1 MRRRVLVTGGAG
13 FVGVHL
19 VRGLA
24 AAGWDVV
31 ATARRAPDA
40 LTSAFLAP
48 VADRVAWLQGDVND
62 APWLTARVG
71 EQRPDAVVHAAAVTP
86 TAEVERDATRL
97 VIDTNLT
104 ATVTVLDAVRAHGVP
119 RLLVASST
127 GVYARDGDAGTR
139 AARHAPRR
147 EDEVLEPR
155 NLYAVCKLASE
166 RLLTAYAEIHGLQA
180 ASLRIGSV
188 YGPMERATLS
198 RSGLSL
204 VAGLVAAA
212 AQGRH
217 LRVSH
222 PEVGRDLIHAHDVAA
237 AVVALLQAPGWRWQ
251 LYNVASPVA
260 HTLGEVLDRLAA
272 ASDLTWESSS
282 VGVADLALTP
292 ERHRDAVDL
301 SRLTADAGF
310 APRVPLA
317 DGLAHTLAWQRLG
330 DDPDPAAVAAF
341 PAAPG

>member
-19 VRGLA
+19 LRGLA

-40 LTSAFLAP
+40 LTSVFLAP
-48 VADRVAWLQGDVND
+48 VAERVAWLQGDVND
-62 APWLTARVG
+62 ASWLTAQVG
-71 EQRPDAVVHAAAVTP
+71 EQRLDAVVHAAAVTP

-127 GVYARDGDAGTR
+127 GVYAGAGDAL
-139 AARHAPRR
+139 AARHAPRH

-166 RLLTAYAEIHGLQA
+166 RLLTAYVEIHGLRA

-188 YGPMERATLS
+188 YGPMERATRS

-237 AVVALLQAPGWRWQ
+237 AVIALLDAPSWRWT
-251 LYNVASPVA
+251 LYNLASPVA
-260 HTLGEVLDRLAA
+260 HPLREVLDLLAA
-272 ASDLTWESSS
+272 NSGLTWEPSA
-282 VGVADLALTP
+282 VADADLALTP
-292 ERHRDAVDL
+292 DRHRDAVDL
-301 SRLTADAGF
+301 SRLAAEAGF

-317 DGLAHTLAWQRLG
+317 AGLAHTLAWQRLG
-330 DDPDPAAVAAF
+330 DDLAAAAAF
-341 PAAPG
+341 PAAPA

>member
-19 VRGLA
+19 LRGLA

-31 ATARRAPDA
+31 ATARRTPDA

-48 VADRVAWLQGDVND
+48 VADRVAWLQGDVTD
-62 APWLTARVG
+62 APWLTAQVG
-71 EQRPDAVVHAAAVTP
+71 EQRLDAVVHAAAITP

-127 GVYARDGDAGTR
+127 GVYAGAGDAL

-166 RLLTAYAEIHGLQA
+166 RLLTAYAEIHGLRA

-237 AVVALLQAPGWRWQ
+237 AVIALLQAPRWSWT
-251 LYNVASPVA
+251 LYNLASPVA
-260 HTLGEVLDRLAA
+260 HQLREVLDLLAA
-272 ASDLTWESSS
+272 NSGLTWEASA
-282 VGVADLALTP
+282 VEDADLALTP
-292 ERHRDAVDL
+292 DRHRDAVDL
-301 SRLTADAGF
+301 SRLVADAGF

-330 DDPDPAAVAAF
+330 DEPDPAAVAAF

>member
-1 MRRRVLVTGGAG
+1 MPRRVLVTGGAG

-19 VRGLA
+19 LRGLA

-62 APWLTARVG
+62 APWLTAQVAG
-71 EQRPDAVVHAAAVTP
+71 QRLDAVVHAAAVTP

-127 GVYARDGDAGTR
+127 GVYAGAGDAL

-166 RLLTAYAEIHGLQA
+166 RLLDAYVEIHGLRA

-188 YGPMERATLS
+188 YGPMERATRS
-198 RSGLSL
+198 RTGLSL
-204 VAGLVAAA
+204 VRDLVAAA

-237 AVVALLQAPGWRWQ
+237 AVVALLAAPRWRWT
-251 LYNVASPVA
+251 LYNLASPVA
-260 HTLGEVLDRLAA
+260 HPVREVLDLLAA
-272 ASDLTWESSS
+272 NSGLTWEASA
-282 VGVADLALTP
+282 VEDADLALTP
-292 ERHRDAVDL
+292 DRHRDAVDL
-301 SRLTADAGF
+301 SRLAADAGF

-317 DGLAHTLAWQRLG
+317 KGLVHTLAWRRLG
-330 DDPDPAAVAAF
+330 DDLAAAAAF
-341 PAAPG
+341 PAAPA

>member
-1 MRRRVLVTGGAG
+1 MPRRVLVTGGAG

-19 VRGLA
+19 LRGLA

-62 APWLTARVG
+62 ATWLTAQVA
-71 EQRPDAVVHAAAVTP
+71 EQRLDAVVHAAAVTP

-127 GVYARDGDAGTR
+127 GVYAGAGDAL
-139 AARHAPRR
+139 ASRHAPRR

-166 RLLTAYAEIHGLQA
+166 RLLDAYSEIHGLRA

-188 YGPMERATLS
+188 YGPMERATRS

-212 AQGRH
+212 AHGRH

-222 PEVGRDLIHAHDVAA
+222 PEVGRDLIHAHDAAA
-237 AVVALLQAPGWRWQ
+237 AVIALLDAPSWRWT
-251 LYNVASPVA
+251 LYNLASPVA
-260 HTLGEVLDRLAA
+260 HPLREVLDLLAA
-272 ASDLTWESSS
+272 DSGLTWEASA
-282 VGVADLALTP
+282 VEDADLALTP
-292 ERHRDAVDL
+292 DRHRDAVDL
-301 SRLTADAGF
+301 SRLAADAGF

-317 DGLAHTLAWQRLG
+317 EGLAHTLAWRRLG

-341 PAAPG
+341 PAAPA